1 MVPFPF
7 KYQRSEVITVQ
18 GDKIGNVSG
27 EFLWEQPVTKGLGKE
42 DYVCWCVQG
51 EQVIPPSRSCDNLWS
66 LKGCR
71 VGSEKR
77 IQTLNFYIYN

>member
-27 EFLWEQPVTKGLGKE
+27 EFLREQPVTRGLGKE
-42 DYVCWCVQG
+42 D
-51 EQVIPPSRSCDNLWS
+51 
-66 LKGCR
+66 
-71 VGSEKR
+71 
-77 IQTLNFYIYN
+77 